1 MQEREEDV
9 IDLPFPM
16 EKKEGGEIYHG
27 SDKLSFVIHDEIR
40 YSVSDVY
47 IYIQNQPCAQHCLS
61 IIFPPF
67 FFIFDSPNECTK
79 NYWHAIRER
88 ERDNK
93 RDERGI
99 VLAGIHIYIYIFNLI

>member
-47 IYIQNQPCAQHCLS
+47 IYIYKTSPVHS
-61 IIFPPF
+61 IAFLLFFPPF

-99 VLAGIHIYIYIFNLI
+99 VLAGTYIYIYLI